1 VAGWATDGGFGSN
14 LFLMVS
20 KSIINKRI
28 VLEALTDSRWI
39 QDLRGVL
46 SWEVLMEITLLW
58 EAFEGVNLQ
67 PGIAR

>member
-39 QDLRGVL
+39 QDLQGVL
-46 SWEVLMEITLLW
+46 S
-58 EAFEGVNLQ
+58 
-67 PGIAR
+67 